1 MSHVALPH
9 WLARVNVRFSNRF
22 MRPIAARLP
31 WFVVAVLRVDEFLE
45 LREEV

>member
-9 WLARVNVRFSNRF
+9 WLARVNVRFSNRL